1 MHHQFTIMK
10 SKINEYQKNNS
21 CCMGNK
27 VLFILCYVYVF
38 CSLTSVNSQTIK
50 SGEKL
55 VFAGSYNMSGLMTQL
70 AQVTMSTE
78 NVATAKNTYLHLSCE
93 LSTYSKWDSFF
104 KIRDIYESYV
114 NPTTLKPNLYKRSID
129 EGGWTK
135 KEKYVFKG
143 NTVNSTSKRKN
154 SPETQKTFIIGGSTQ
169 DVISLLYKVRTM
181 DLTKFKE
188 GQTQSLMIVFDEKQI
203 PVTLKYMGKETI
215 SAGNLGSKECY
226 KLSIGAKTDALKGK
240 DKNLIW
246 LTADSKKIPTLLKFS
261 IPVGT
266 GQLALTSATG
276 T

>member
-1 MHHQFTIMK
+1 MK
-10 SKINEYQKNNS
+10 RLLYILSAVFVFSSFAPQK
-21 CCMGNK
+21 
-27 VLFILCYVYVF
+27 
-38 CSLTSVNSQTIK
+38 SQPIK

-78 NVATAKNTYLHLSCE
+78 TVSTAKNAYLHLSCE

-114 NPTTLKPNLYKRSID
+114 NPVTLKPSLYKRSID
-129 EGGWTK
+129 EGGYTK

-143 NTVNSTSKRKN
+143 NTVNSTVKKRKK
-154 SPETQKTFIIGGSTQ
+154 PETQKTFTIGGSTQ

-181 DLTKFKE
+181 DFSKFKV
-188 GQTQSLMIVFDEKQI
+188 GQTQSMMIVFDEKQI
-203 PVTLKYMGKETI
+203 PVTLKYMGKETVN
-215 SAGNLGSKECY
+215 AGNLGKKECY
-226 KLSIGAKTDALKGK
+226 KLSIGAKTDALRGK

-246 LTADSKKIPTLLKFS
+246 LTADAKKVPTLLKFS

-266 GQLALTSATG
+266 GQLVLTSATG
-276 T
+276 I

>member
-1 MHHQFTIMK
+1 MK
-10 SKINEYQKNNS
+10 KIFY
-21 CCMGNK
+21 
-27 VLFILCYVYVF
+27 LFCAVF
-38 CSLTSVNSQTIK
+38 VSLSFTSVSSQTIK
-50 SGEKL
+50 FGEKL
-55 VFAGSYNMSGLMTQL
+55 IFSGSYNMSGLMTQL

-78 NVATAKNTYLHLSCE
+78 NVTTSKNTYLHLSCE

-114 NPTTLKPNLYKRSID
+114 NPTPLKPSLYKRSID
-129 EGGWTK
+129 EGGYTK

-154 SPETQKTFIIGGSTQ
+154 KPETQKTFTIGASTQ
-169 DVISLLYKVRTM
+169 DVISLLYKLRTM
-181 DLTKFKE
+181 DLSKFKE

-203 PVTLKYMGKETI
+203 PVTLKYMGKETV
-215 SAGNLGSKECY
+215 SAGNLGNKECY

-246 LTADSKKIPTLLKFS
+246 LTADDKKIPTLLKFS

-266 GQLALTSATG
+266 GQLTLTSATG
-276 T
+276 I